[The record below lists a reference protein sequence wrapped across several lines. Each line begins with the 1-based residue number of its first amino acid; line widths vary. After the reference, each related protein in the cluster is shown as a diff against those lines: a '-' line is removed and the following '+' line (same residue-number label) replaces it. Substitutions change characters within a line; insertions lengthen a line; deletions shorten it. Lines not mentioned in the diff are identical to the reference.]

1 MSSSLSLSTEEESNK
16 NHQKR
21 EFLKQYPFRIGLD
34 LNRIDA
40 SVFRHHLVRQSSHLD
55 VYLIKK
61 FEKAVSQKQTVEF
74 ERFSHV
80 LTTMWKES
88 KFCDLVLET
97 HDGREL
103 LAHRVVLTWYSP
115 KAK

>member
-1 MSSSLSLSTEEESNK
+1 MSSSLSLSTEESNK
-16 NHQKR
+16 NHKNR
-21 EFLKQYPFRIGLD
+21 EFLKQHPFQIGFD

-40 SVFRHHLVRQSSHLD
+40 SAFRPLVRQSSHLD
-55 VYLIKK
+55 DYLISK
-61 FEKAVSQKQTVEF
+61 FEKAVSKKQTVEF

-97 HDGREL
+97 HDDREL